1 VAAQSVTRCA
11 TGQPGGAPNPPTG
24 RAMVLTDQV
33 RGGEEQDETPNRVRR
48 RAVLAVS
55 AALAALAVG
64 AAGGCGLLDREPDEP
79 PPPDPLLPLAD
90 EAVRLAAVHRLAATD
105 FPERAATLTPIAEA
119 HDAHAREL
127 SRIMATPA
135 PSPAA
140 SASAGAEAGTV
151 EDRIEALRVAEKAGY
166 EAAIQACLA
175 TPAHRAA
182 LVGSIAAA
190 RATHLEALK

>member
-1 VAAQSVTRCA
+1 
-11 TGQPGGAPNPPTG
+11 
-24 RAMVLTDQV
+24 MVLTDQV
-33 RGGEEQDETPNRVRR
+33 RGGDEKDETPNRVRR
-48 RAVLAVS
+48 RAVLALG
-55 AALAALAVG
+55 AALAAG
-64 AAGGCGLLDREPDEP
+64 AAGGCGLLGGEPDEP

-90 EAVRLAAVHRLAATD
+90 EAVRLAVLHKLAAAD
-105 FPERAATLTPIAEA
+105 FPDRAATLSSIAEA
-119 HDAHAREL
+119 HEAHAGEL

-135 PSPAA
+135 PSPAG

-166 EAAIQACLA
+166 EAAVQACLA